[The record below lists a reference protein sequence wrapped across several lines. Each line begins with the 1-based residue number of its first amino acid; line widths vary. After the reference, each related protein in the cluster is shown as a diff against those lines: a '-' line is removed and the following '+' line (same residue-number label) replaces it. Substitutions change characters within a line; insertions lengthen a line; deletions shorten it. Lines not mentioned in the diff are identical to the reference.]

1 MTQLWQIRFE
11 VPAEAVE
18 SFAALF
24 DEEALALSVQNPPRR
39 AMAVIEAI
47 YDAPPEL
54 AACQALLDRLA
65 TQRGCAK
72 PVCTL
77 TSLAA
82 ENWLHK
88 VAVSLPP
95 RRIGNLTI
103 YGAHAAAQVPSF
115 HPRLQIEAATA
126 FGTGEHPSTQMCLH
140 LLQTVLRAERPRRV
154 LDIGCGSGILA
165 LAAARLA
172 HRRVWAVDCDGE
184 SVRLTRH
191 NAQVNGLAA
200 NIRAYQGQGYAVR
213 MVRRYRP
220 YDLVFANI
228 FARPLMALAADLR
241 AHLAPGGYAILAG
254 LLTSQAPAV
263 LAAHKM
269 QRLHLVQQLRQ
280 DEWSALLLRKRA
292 R

>member
-11 VPAEAVE
+11 VSAESVE
-18 SFAALF
+18 PFAALF
-24 DEEALALSVQNPPRR
+24 DEEALALSVQKPPRQ

-47 YDAPPEL
+47 YDTPPEM
-54 AACQALLDRLA
+54 AACQALLAD
-65 TQRGCAK
+65 
-72 PVCTL
+72 
-77 TSLAA
+77 LAA
-82 ENWLHK
+82 QQGIAAPRCSLTPLAPENWLHR
-88 VAVSLPP
+88 VAESLPP

-103 YGAHAAAQVPSF
+103 YGAHAAGQVPFF

-126 FGTGEHPSTQMCLH
+126 FGTGEHPSTQMCLS
-140 LLQTVLRAERPRRV
+140 LLQNVLRAQRPRRV

-184 SVRLTRH
+184 SVRLTQH
-191 NAQVNGLAA
+191 NARINGLAA
-200 NIRAYQGQGYAVR
+200 NIRAYRGQGYAVR
-213 MVRRYRP
+213 QVRRHRP

-241 AHLAPGGYAILAG
+241 AHLASGGYAILAG

-269 QRLHLVQQLRQ
+269 QRLHLVQHLRQ
-280 DEWSALLLRKRA
+280 DEWSALLLRKEA

>member
-11 VPAEAVE
+11 VPAKLVE
-18 SFAALF
+18 PFAALF
-24 DEEALALSVQNPPRR
+24 DEEALALSVQNPPRC
-39 AMAVIEAI
+39 ATAIIEAI

-54 AACQALLDRLA
+54 AVCQSLLDKLA
-65 TQRGCAK
+65 AQQGSAA
-72 PVCTL
+72 PVCQ
-77 TSLAA
+77 LAKLA
-82 ENWLHK
+82 PENWLHK
-88 VAVSLPP
+88 VAASLPP

-103 YGAHAAAQVPSF
+103 YGAHAAGQVPFF

-126 FGTGEHPSTQMCLH
+126 FGTGEHPSTQMCLR
-140 LLQTVLRAERPRRV
+140 LLQSVLRSQRLRRV

-172 HRRVWAVDCDGE
+172 HRRVWAVDCDAE

-200 NIRAYQGQGYAVR
+200 NIRAYRGQGYAVR
-213 MVRRYRP
+213 LVRRYRP

-228 FARPLMALAADLR
+228 FSRPLIALAADLR
-241 AHLAPGGYAILAG
+241 AHLAPGGHAILAG

-263 LAAHKM
+263 LAAHKL
-269 QRLHLVQQLRQ
+269 QRLHLVQHMRQ
-280 DEWSALLLRKRA
+280 DEWSALLLRKETR
-292 R
+292 